1 LILSLHKTPRRLNG
15 HWEEAAHGIGEE
27 VSRREVGE
35 EGEGVY
41 LFVLPLCNA
50 GGKSESRERA
60 ARLWL
65 AHVPRICVPVL
76 LMMMLYFLRS
86 YSNSSIHR
94 HDVEPLIIVDSE
106 LW

>member
-1 LILSLHKTPRRLNG
+1 MAIGRRPQN
-15 HWEEAAHGIGEE
+15 GIGEE

-41 LFVLPLCNA
+41 LFVLPFCNV

-65 AHVPRICVPVL
+65 AHVPRICVPVFT
-76 LMMMLYFLRS
+76 Y
-86 YSNSSIHR
+86 
-94 HDVEPLIIVDSE
+94 DVVFPSVL
-106 LW
+106 